1 MDFTISDFY
10 RKHEDGMTLIA
21 GAGGMAR
28 TITEAGT
35 LDYEMDPTLK
45 EKFFHTNFGPHMLVV
60 TTFMYARDNPFL
72 IMDAIKYLVA
82 KETAG
87 LVIKNVYHIPIHESV
102 IRYAD
107 AKNYPIFVL
116 DSQTIYT
123 DRLVYEVIRNSR
135 QMQGIDALTD
145 ETRAVLRLDLSEEEL
160 RQRVLSMIPS
170 IQEQYYVVYLL
181 LSMIPSIQEQYY
193 VVYLQF
199 DNLFDE
205 TAFAACY
212 EAYQNSD
219 LYAPENRFI
228 CFGSGAFFVFSNE
241 SIMSFYA
248 DRSLQHIVET
258 LSAGNVPESVG
269 VSEIHLRLAEF
280 RVALNE
286 ARFAALAGRTRDSE
300 YVRYE
305 DLGTY
310 RAVLRLDLSEEEL
323 RQRVLSMIP
332 SIQEQYYVV
341 YLLLETL
348 TGYVLAGCTFK
359 AAAAVLAQHE
369 NTIRYRMDKVS
380 DITGLSYKEHDQLEV
395 LSLAVKIREAGR
407 LLEELEG

>member
-1 MDFTISDFY
+1 MDYTISDFY
-10 RKHEDGMTLIA
+10 HKHEEGMTLIA

-35 LDYEMDPTLK
+35 LDYEMDPILK

-60 TTFMYARDNPFL
+60 TTFMYARENPFL

-135 QMQGIDALTD
+135 KMQGIDALTD
-145 ETRAVLRLDLSEEEL
+145 ELHAVLRLDLPEAEL
-160 RQRVLSMIPS
+160 RQRVLAMIPS
-170 IQEQYYVVYLL
+170 IQEQYFA
-181 LSMIPSIQEQYY
+181 
-193 VVYLQF
+193 VYLQF

-205 TAFAACY
+205 TVFASCY
-212 EAYQNSD
+212 EAYADSD
-219 LYAPENRFI
+219 LFAPENRFV
-228 CFGSGAFFVFSNE
+228 CYETGAFFIFSNE
-241 SIMSFYA
+241 SIKAFHQDKSI
-248 DRSLQHIVET
+248 RHIIET
-258 LSAGNVPESVG
+258 LCAGNAPLAVG
-269 VSEIHLRLAEF
+269 ISDIHLQLSEF

-286 ARFAALAGRTRDSE
+286 ARYAAMAQGSQSKAYT
-300 YVRYE
+300 RYE
-305 DLGTY
+305 QLGTY
-310 RAVLRLDLSEEEL
+310 RAILPFAESAEL
-323 RQRVLSMIP
+323 RHFADEILDPLLDHDI
-332 SIQEQYYVV
+332 ENNTA
-341 YLLLETL
+341 LLETL
-348 TGYVLAGCTFK
+348 TGYVLAGCTFR
-359 AAAAVLAQHE
+359 AAAQALAQHE
-369 NTIRYRMDKVS
+369 NTIRYRMDKVA

-395 LSLAVKIREAGR
+395 LSLAVKIRQAQKMR
-407 LLEELEG
+407 EEVEG

>member
-1 MDFTISDFY
+1 MVAEDKAALPHRKESPMDFTISDFY

-170 IQEQYYVVYLL
+170 IQEQYYVVYL
-181 LSMIPSIQEQYY
+181 
-193 VVYLQF
+193 QF

-205 TAFAACY
+205 TAFAAFY

-310 RAVLRLDLSEEEL
+310 RAVLPFARSAEMRHFAEQVLDPLADHDIENNTA
-323 RQRVLSMIP
+323 
-332 SIQEQYYVV
+332 
-341 YLLLETL
+341 LLETL